1 VSAGLIFVK
10 LQVHEPGYPVLG
22 MTIETF
28 IVRVGVGIAVL
39 WALACPALAADNG
52 AEIRAVTGIIPPAVM
67 EERGRLTGFSVD
79 LWNEVAA
86 KLNAHTS
93 YQIAPD
99 VAAIFDALRTGKAD
113 IAISGL
119 YYTAARDREFDF
131 SYSILN
137 AGQQVMVR
145 SSAQGPEDRPLR
157 AFLKILFSY
166 WMLYWLVAALT
177 LILVPAHVIWLL
189 DRRSKDGISTSE
201 AYFPGIF
208 DAMAWAAEGMLAQV
222 PRMPRQKLA
231 HLLAVIW
238 LFAGVVFVAFFTA
251 QLTASLTIEQ
261 IRGAINGPNDL
272 PGKAVATV
280 KGSTSADYLRETGAQ
295 TEEFANLEDV
305 YSALLSGRVDA
316 VVLPAPAVR
325 YYAAHD
331 GAGKVR
337 IVGPEFRKSDA
348 AFVLPLDSS
357 LRRKVNSALVTLH
370 DDGTYQRIYEK
381 WFGKE

>member
-1 VSAGLIFVK
+1 MRSIEAFVIRICI
-10 LQVHEPGYPVLG
+10 GMSVLL
-22 MTIETF
+22 T
-28 IVRVGVGIAVL
+28 
-39 WALACPALAADNG
+39 LAFPALAADKTP
-52 AEIRAVTGIIPPAVM
+52 EIRAVVGIIPPAVM
-67 EERGRLTGFSVD
+67 EEQGHLTGFSVD
-79 LWNEVAA
+79 LWNAVAA
-86 KLNAHTS
+86 KLNVQTS

-99 VAAIFDALRTGKAD
+99 IAAIFDALRTGKAD
-113 IAISGL
+113 IAIAGH
-119 YYTAARDREFDF
+119 YYTAERDREFDF

-137 AGQQVMVR
+137 AGHQVMVR
-145 SSAQGPEDRPLR
+145 SSAQGAEDRPLR

-201 AYFPGIF
+201 TYLSGIF
-208 DAMAWAAEGMLAQV
+208 DAMVWTAEGMLAQA
-222 PRMPRQKLA
+222 PRMPSQKLA

-251 QLTASLTIEQ
+251 QLTASLTLEQ

-280 KGSTSADYLRETGAQ
+280 AGSISVDYLREIGVRP
-295 TEEFANLEDV
+295 EEFANPEDV

-316 VVLPAPAVR
+316 VVLPAPVVR

-331 GAGKVR
+331 GVGKVKM
-337 IVGPEFRKSDA
+337 VGPEFRKSDA
-348 AFVLPLDSS
+348 AFVLPLDSP
-357 LRRKVNSALVTLH
+357 LRRKVNSALAALH
-370 DDGTYQRIYEK
+370 DDGTYQRLYEK

>member
-1 VSAGLIFVK
+1 MISIEAFV
-10 LQVHEPGYPVLG
+10 VRMSVG
-22 MTIETF
+22 MSLLLAF
-28 IVRVGVGIAVL
+28 ALPGIA
-39 WALACPALAADNG
+39 ADKT
-52 AEIRAVTGIIPPAVM
+52 AEIRAVAGVIPPAVM
-67 EERGRLTGFSVD
+67 EEGGRLTGFSVD
-79 LWNEVAA
+79 LWNAVAA
-86 KLNAHTS
+86 KLNVKTS

-113 IAISGL
+113 IAIAGH
-119 YYTAARDREFDF
+119 YYTAERDREFDF

-145 SSAQGPEDRPLR
+145 NFAQGAEDRPLR

-201 AYFPGIF
+201 SYFPGIF

-231 HLLAVIW
+231 HLLGVVW

-272 PGKAVATV
+272 PGKEVAAAA
-280 KGSTSADYLRETGAQ
+280 GSTSVDYLREIGARTQ
-295 TEEFANLEDV
+295 EFAHLDEV
-305 YSALLSGRVDA
+305 YSALLSGKVDA
-316 VVLPAPAVR
+316 VVLPAPVVR

-331 GAGKVR
+331 GVGKVR

-348 AFVLPLDSS
+348 AFVLPLDSP

>member
-1 VSAGLIFVK
+1 MSL
-10 LQVHEPGYPVLG
+10 LL
-22 MTIETF
+22 
-28 IVRVGVGIAVL
+28 
-39 WALACPALAADNG
+39 ALAFPALAADKRG
-52 AEIRAVTGIIPPAVM
+52 RDPRCRWHHSPGVM
-67 EERGRLTGFSVD
+67 EEGGHLTGFSVD

-86 KLNAHTS
+86 KLNAQTS
-93 YQIAPD
+93 YQVAPD
-99 VAAIFDALRTGKAD
+99 VAAIFDSLRTGKAD
-113 IAISGL
+113 IAIAGH
-119 YYTAARDREFDF
+119 YYTAERDREFDF

-145 SSAQGPEDRPLR
+145 SSAQAAEDPPLR

-201 AYFPGIF
+201 TYFPGIF

-251 QLTASLTIEQ
+251 QLTASLTVEQ

-280 KGSTSADYLRETGAQ
+280 AGSTSADYLREIGAR
-295 TEEFANLEDV
+295 TEEYAHLEDV
-305 YSALLSGRVDA
+305 YRRCSPERLMRWFCLLR
-316 VVLPAPAVR
+316 
-325 YYAAHD
+325 
-331 GAGKVR
+331 
-337 IVGPEFRKSDA
+337 
-348 AFVLPLDSS
+348 
-357 LRRKVNSALVTLH
+357 
-370 DDGTYQRIYEK
+370 
-381 WFGKE
+381 

>member
-1 VSAGLIFVK
+1 MRVS
-10 LQVHEPGYPVLG
+10 
-22 MTIETF
+22 
-28 IVRVGVGIAVL
+28 VGVSVL
-39 WALACPALAADNG
+39 WALACPALATDKAV
-52 AEIRAVTGIIPPAVM
+52 EIRAVAGVIPPAVM
-67 EERGRLTGFSVD
+67 EEGGRLTGFSVD
-79 LWNEVAA
+79 LWNAVAA

-99 VAAIFDALRTGKAD
+99 VGAIFDALRTGKAD
-113 IAISGL
+113 IAIAGH
-119 YYTAARDREFDF
+119 YYTAERDREFDF

-145 SSAQGPEDRPLR
+145 SSAQGVEDRPLR

-166 WMLYWLVAALT
+166 WMFYWLVAALT

-189 DRRSKDGISTSE
+189 DRRSKDGISTS
-201 AYFPGIF
+201 ASYLPGIF

-251 QLTASLTIEQ
+251 QLTASLTVEQ

-272 PGKAVATV
+272 PEKAVATV
-280 KGSTSADYLRETGAQ
+280 AGSTSADYLREIGARTQ
-295 TEEFANLEDV
+295 EFAQLEEV

-316 VVLPAPAVR
+316 VVLPTPVLR
-325 YYAAHD
+325 YYVAHD
-331 GAGKVR
+331 GLGKVR
-337 IVGPEFRKSDA
+337 LVGVEFKKSDA
-348 AFVLPLDSS
+348 AFVLPLDSP

-370 DDGTYQRIYEK
+370 DDGTYQRLYEK